1 MQNVADAVAS
11 GLISEALITKLKELE
26 ERKQTLEKQA
36 NEAQSPMQ
44 TIQIDTSLIL
54 SEYAEACQSPSLPA
68 YKDFVSQ
75 FIDRIEV
82 GKYVVDITLKTGL
95 DVCPELN
102 TTNHIRRQE
111 IYEKRQVG

>member
-1 MQNVADAVAS
+1 MADAVAS
-11 GLISEALITKLKELE
+11 GLISEALIAKLKELE

-36 NEAQSPMQ
+36 NEVPSPMQ

-54 SEYAEACQSPSLPA
+54 SEYAEVCQSPNLPA

-75 FIDRIEV
+75 FIDHIEV

-95 DVCPELN
+95 DICSDLN
-102 TTNHIRRQE
+102 TTYNIRRQE
-111 IYEKRQVG
+111 IYEKRRVG